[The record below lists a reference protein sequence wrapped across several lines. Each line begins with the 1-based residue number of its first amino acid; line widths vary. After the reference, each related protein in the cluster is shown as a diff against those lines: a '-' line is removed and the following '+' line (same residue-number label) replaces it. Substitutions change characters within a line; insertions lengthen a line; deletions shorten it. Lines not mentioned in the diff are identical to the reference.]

1 MIFMNRNIYK
11 NQKGQ
16 ALVSL
21 LAFVAIA
28 LVITSAA
35 VIATLINSQGTSNYA
50 ISEEIF
56 ALGETGLETAVLR
69 LLRNPNFT
77 SAVINVGS
85 SGETQKIHNTKSD
98 FDGGVLRDRVITTN
112 LLGGELQL
120 EGWTAPAISGT
131 AAVTTGRSMFVSGN
145 HAYVGMLANAG
156 TEFRI
161 YDISTPASPSLLGG
175 LELGVDVND
184 ISVSGNFAYLATSD
198 SLGEFKV
205 IDISNPASP
214 TSAASLDLAGTVAAK
229 SVSVNTASSTAYI
242 GRLNN
247 VLGAEFFV
255 ADISN
260 PLSPTISGSL
270 ELGANINQITYFSG
284 NFAYL
289 ATGSDTGELVVV
301 NVSNPAS
308 PASAGTFDATG
319 TQDALSVFATTTAAV
334 FLGRVNV
341 PTGPELLILNASNPA
356 SITSVGTFEVG
367 GDVNN
372 VFATSSIAFIGTGVA
387 NQQLKIVGIYDYTAP
402 TLFANL
408 SFGNTVYRTF
418 FRDQHVFL
426 VTNAN
431 FRTVVGD
438 AAGNFFP
445 EALFESA
452 TIDTGAV
459 SNFNLFS
466 WSASTSAVATV
477 KFQIAL
483 NSDNATWNY
492 VGPDGT
498 ASTFYT
504 SPGNV
509 PASLAINR
517 YFRYKGF
524 LTGNANNTPSID
536 YVAINYLPQDAT
548 SFVTILVTGSGSS
561 RTINVKAATAG
572 FVRKFEAAGSF
583 TGTVFTVTSWK
594 EIE

>member
-1 MIFMNRNIYK
+1 MNRNIYK

-35 VIATLINSQGTSNYA
+35 VIVTLINSQGTSNYA

-85 SGETQKIHNTKSD
+85 SGETQKSHNTKSD
-98 FDGGVLRDRVITTN
+98 FDGGVLKDLVITTN

-120 EGWTAPAISGT
+120 EGWTTPVISGT
-131 AAVTTGRSMFVSGN
+131 AAITTGRAMFVSGN
-145 HAYVGMLANAG
+145 RAYAGMLANAG

-161 YDISTPASPSLLGG
+161 FDISSPASPSLLGEV
-175 LELGVDVND
+175 ELGANINGVV
-184 ISVSGNFAYLATSD
+184 VVGNFAYLATSAD
-198 SLGEFKV
+198 
-205 IDISNPASP
+205 
-214 TSAASLDLAGTVAAK
+214 AA
-229 SVSVNTASSTAYI
+229 
-242 GRLNN
+242 
-247 VLGAEFFV
+247 
-255 ADISN
+255 
-260 PLSPTISGSL
+260 
-270 ELGANINQITYFSG
+270 ELM
-284 NFAYL
+284 
-289 ATGSDTGELVVV
+289 VV
-301 NVSNPAS
+301 NVSNPAAPTTS
-308 PASAGTFDATG
+308 GTTPINFAGNTDAQSISLSTTTSRIYLGRLNDGGAEFFVIDLTTPATPSIFSSLEIGQNVNGIVGDLGNNVYLATG
-319 TQDALSVFATTTAAV
+319 ANAGELTVVSVANLASPSIAGLYDAAGNEDGLSVFATTSTAV
-334 FLGRVNV
+334 FLGRQNRG
-341 PTGPELLILNASNPA
+341 PGPELEILNASNPA
-356 SITSVGTFEVG
+356 SITSVGSFEVG
-367 GDVNN
+367 GDTNGI
-372 VFATSSIAFIGTGVA
+372 FATSSVAFLATSVN
-387 NQQLKIVGIYDYTAP
+387 NQQLKVVGLYSLTSP

-408 SFGNTVYRTF
+408 NLGNTGYRTF
-418 FRDQHVFL
+418 FRNQHVFL
-426 VTNAN
+426 VDNSN
-431 FRTVVGD
+431 FRTVIGD
-438 AAGNFFP
+438 AADNFFP
-445 EALFESA
+445 EAVFESA

-466 WSASTSAVATV
+466 WSASTSAIATV

-572 FVRKFEAAGSF
+572 FVRKFEASGSF
-583 TGTVFTVTSWK
+583 TGTVFTLTSWQ